1 MNLLGMDVTSQVF
14 ISRCLVV
21 LGLMAS
27 DTTGKPKAVSIIQPD
42 LLIQSMAKEA
52 TVGMIYAL
60 SMFLCFYSLH
70 ASLASGNS
78 TIIITIFAGLFAHCS
93 FVPHRCLS
101 SAMAMLLAGA
111 LPCLNTQVQS

>member
-21 LGLMAS
+21 LGLLAS
-27 DTTGKPKAVSIIQPD
+27 GTTGKPKGVSISQPD
-42 LLIQSMAKEA
+42 SLMQSMAKEA

-60 SMFLCFYSLH
+60 SMFLLFYSLH

-78 TIIITIFAGLFAHCS
+78 TFIIKVSLERLFAGN
-93 FVPHRCLS
+93 LS
-101 SAMAMLLAGA
+101 QGNM
-111 LPCLNTQVQS
+111 TIEFFY